1 MEASESM
8 CCDDASAPAADML
21 TAAESEV
28 MCSQED
34 TVAPMESAAV
44 PTAEA
49 LGSTEPIVEVGNEV
63 ALIQH
68 MLGLGPGTSASMV
81 PEISGSQV
89 KEVVFASHPVA
100 DAEID
105 ISSSESESEEEE
117 VDKKGG
123 GRVEGVMEEEDA
135 GFVNP
140 KEVKTKHEL
149 HYSVRCLQH
158 QSSPLGPGAGCPRG
172 ARSAR
177 EGFPLAPW
185 MHLGHHGL
193 PGCVC

>member
-1 MEASESM
+1 MEASENM
-8 CCDDASAPAADML
+8 CCDDASAPAVETL
-21 TAAESEV
+21 TDAAESEA
-28 MCSQED
+28 MCSQD
-34 TVAPMESAAV
+34 AVAPMESAAV

-49 LGSTEPIVEVGNEV
+49 LGRTEPIVEVGNEV

-68 MLGLGPGTSASMV
+68 MLGLGPGTSASIMG

-123 GRVEGVMEEEDA
+123 GRVESVMEEEDA

-158 QSSPLGPGAGCPRG
+158 QAHP
-172 ARSAR
+172 
-177 EGFPLAPW
+177 
-185 MHLGHHGL
+185 
-193 PGCVC
+193 